1 MVGERLSRFGS
12 LAAVTAVS
20 VLSGATAGCA
30 TIDVLTNPQAA
41 ATYAPEQ
48 VAAAA
53 AARAEK
59 KEKKKAPPADLATR
73 VASLSA
79 ELDTLTVFD
88 PERRAAEPALI
99 ALAAKIAAGLGE
111 TSTPAG
117 ADVLDAP
124 AIELMKIAD
133 LSAAP
138 APIVPAPPETPWAV
152 EFGQFD
158 DADLAKTMWLDIAAA
173 APNAARGLVP
183 RVLTRSDGVL
193 LRAGPFDDR
202 EHAETACAT
211 FEAAGVTCAPTK
223 LAGQPLIEPAL
234 AAPPSDAT
242 ASGAVASGAGGR

>member
-41 ATYAPEQ
+41 AAYAPEQ

-53 AARAEK
+53 ARA
-59 KEKKKAPPADLATR
+59 EKKKAPPADLATR
-73 VASLSA
+73 VAALSA
-79 ELDTLTVFD
+79 ELDALTAFD

-111 TSTPAG
+111 TATPAD
-117 ADVLDAP
+117 AEALDAP
-124 AIELMKIAD
+124 TIDLMPIAD

-138 APIVPAPPETPWAV
+138 AQIVPAPPETPWAV

-158 DADLAKTMWLDIAAA
+158 DSDLAKTMWLDIAAA

-183 RVLTRSDGVL
+183 RVLTRSDGVV

-223 LAGQPLIEPAL
+223 LAGKPLIEPAL
-234 AAPPSDAT
+234 EAPAPDAV
-242 ASGAVASGAGGR
+242 AGGAVASGAGGR